1 MREVE
6 CPICGAG
13 IPVGSPDFQGE
24 VECPDCGARLF
35 VVIEG
40 GSVRLIELREE
51 ELEFEEEELEL
62 PELEAEVG
70 GLELEDDLELEDVD
84 LEDLEE
90 LDEGLGASDRVGVGW

>member
-1 MREVE
+1 MPEVE
-6 CPICGAG
+6 CPICGAK

-40 GSVRLIELREE
+40 GSVRLMELQEE

-62 PELEAEVG
+62 PELEANVE
-70 GLELEDDLELEDVD
+70 GLELEDVE

-90 LDEGLGASDRVGVGW
+90 LDDGLEGF